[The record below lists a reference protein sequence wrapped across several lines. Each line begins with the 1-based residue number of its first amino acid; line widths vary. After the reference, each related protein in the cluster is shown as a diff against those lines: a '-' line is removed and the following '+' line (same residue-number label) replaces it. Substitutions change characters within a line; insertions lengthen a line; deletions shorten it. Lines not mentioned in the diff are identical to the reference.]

1 MAYLA
6 VVAATEGRRRGFS
19 AVVGVALGLSIVGLL
34 AAFGL
39 TALVAGSAMAYQG
52 LRWLGVGYLLWLAYD
67 GWRGADGVASLAAV
81 SSSNWRY
88 FKRGLITNL
97 LNPKAAA
104 FYMAV
109 LPTFLGA
116 TESPRETLMFTAVY
130 VVVATG
136 IHAGIVA
143 MAGAARAIFEN
154 PTSERI
160 LRRVLSIG
168 LAAIA
173 VWFAVKTAQ

>member
-6 VVAATEGRRRGFS
+6 VVAATEGRRRGFA
-19 AVVGVALGLSIVGLL
+19 AVAGVALGLAIVGLL
-34 AAFGL
+34 AALGL
-39 TALVAGSAMAYQG
+39 TALIAGSDLAYQA

-67 GWRGADGVASLAAV
+67 GWRGADGVASLAAA
-81 SSSNWRY
+81 SASNWRY
-88 FKRGLITNL
+88 FKRGLMTNL

-143 MAGAARAIFEN
+143 MAGAARVIFEN
-154 PTSERI
+154 PTRERA
-160 LRRVLSIG
+160 LRRALSIG

-173 VWFAVKTAQ
+173 IWFAVKTAQ